1 MDPPLTSPSVSIENI
16 HDHILLMQAIHKLQ
30 EKIQPGLG
38 TTPFDPKYSAP
49 LPSASM
55 AGFLHS
61 AVQRFGAWIDAK
73 QKVEPS
79 APLSQEHIPPL
90 DVLMI
95 WHAYMLSPDAYYA
108 DAQGNVP
115 ILHKLGGMPWDK
127 LVSRLIY
134 T

>member
-1 MDPPLTSPSVSIENI
+1 MDAPPLTSPSVSIENI
-16 HDHILLMQAIHKLQ
+16 HDHIRLMRAIHKLQ
-30 EKIQPGLG
+30 EKIQPGG
-38 TTPFDPKYSAP
+38 TPFDPTSGAP

-55 AGFLHS
+55 TRFLHS
-61 AVQRFGAWIDAK
+61 AVQRFDAWIDAK

-79 APLSQEHIPPL
+79 APFSQEDIPPL

-108 DAQGNVP
+108 DAQGNIP
-115 ILHKLGGMPWDK
+115 ILRKLGGMPWDT
-127 LVSRLIY
+127 LVSRLTY